1 MLDKKEKM
9 VMKYLCK
16 VCPQRQSC
24 LISAQQ
30 IAEHLCRKYLVSISE
45 LDDIMISLAKD
56 NLIEF
61 VASNG
66 KKGYYY
72 CVKLK
77 SKGQTFLKDLAK
89 EKKELGFLIFKTICL
104 AAVSFVIGLILK
116 AIFGG

>member
-1 MLDKKEKM
+1 MLDKKEKI

-16 VCPQRQSC
+16 VCPQKQSC

-30 IAEHLCRKYLVSISE
+30 ISEHICHKYLVSISE
-45 LDDIMISLAKD
+45 LDDIMLALSKD
-56 NLIEF
+56 NYIDF
-61 VASNG
+61 VSSDN

-77 SKGQTFLKDLAK
+77 SKGQTFLKDLQK
-89 EKKELGFLIFKTICL
+89 QKKETFFTLLKTVCL
-104 AAVSFVIGLILK
+104 AGISFAIGVLLK